1 MRYTVTDLD
10 VGPWG
15 PWPLLI
21 LGNKKKIAEGRKAS
35 RASNTPR
42 LPKGLDPPLVHVYEI
57 FPLEK
62 VKMRI

>member
-21 LGNKKKIAEGRKAS
+21 LGNKKKSQKEEKPAGQA
-35 RASNTPR
+35 TPR